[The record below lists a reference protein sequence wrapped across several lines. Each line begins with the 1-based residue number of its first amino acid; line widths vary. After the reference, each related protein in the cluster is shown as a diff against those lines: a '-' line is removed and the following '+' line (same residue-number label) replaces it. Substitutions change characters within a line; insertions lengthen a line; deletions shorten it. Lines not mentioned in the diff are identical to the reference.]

1 VLISC
6 GRANPYG
13 HPVPQVIERYQA
25 AQSAVFRTDRDGQIE
40 IQTDG
45 TTVAAKTFSGRRD
58 VIR

>member
-1 VLISC
+1 VISC

-13 HPVPQVIERYQA
+13 HPVPQVMKRYEE

-45 TTVAAKTFSGRRD
+45 NVLAAKAFNGRSE